1 MPRNACPL
9 AHEIRSDCR
18 SDSDNLRTLGADLH
32 VLTEN
37 SYASIQVT
45 HAPRDVKVIYANKAF
60 KTLTGYDPHEVI
72 VKTATGNDWNP
83 L

>member
-1 MPRNACPL
+1 MSATPSQTAKTGFR
-9 AHEIRSDCR
+9 
-18 SDSDNLRTLGADLH
+18 GFKVLH

-45 HAPRDVKVIYANKAF
+45 HAPRDAKVIHANKAF